1 MVATVAMVDTKWHT
15 NRSVYYQEGSEA
27 EEGDSSDM
35 EEEEDT
41 EEGEEDSEDEEEEE
55 EEEMCL
61 PGMDGK
67 EEVSSVF

>member
-1 MVATVAMVDTKWHT
+1 
-15 NRSVYYQEGSEA
+15 
-27 EEGDSSDM
+27 M

-55 EEEMCL
+55 MCL

-67 EEVSSVF
+67 EEVCVNWVFWVTHAVQAT